1 MDDSR
6 SSNLGVESIASYVSH
21 GTVADSRADSQNE
34 GIPQDIGQ
42 VGSTSLDEAN
52 AKVIPSAVGMVCD
65 SKYLYEGPLKCGCCT
80 NWVEEY
86 PEDVTPKL
94 EETEAVQ
101 RFAILIQNK
110 KSHHD
115 GSKAMQVSSIVV
127 QSPLLKAV
135 LENVFEGYEGI
146 TAGLKHV
153 TFTRPFEPFFYRWD
167 RFKEVVENELDET
180 TRSHLQLLYTV
191 MSVELEETI
200 STYHDLL
207 NHNVMT
213 FDYLWTL
220 FKPGDVLLCKMD
232 GKDMMVKLQ
241 SSGYSTSAGRK
252 SFYLASKYVDWGGF
266 MFGYASHTISIHPFQ
281 GTKPVTQLEAYPATF
296 NPHFEDIKHQLI
308 NRGKRFETLQ
318 GYHYKAY
325 DGLAEIGM
333 TANFGNHFFGPRN
346 RMVSPYIRS
355 TVRTEWLTSDQVDGR
370 IIIHAEMYN
379 RFNPTGERLDPLGI
393 TSFAPR
399 IPTVGGGHEEDVK
412 DFVEN
417 VEDFSPIHHPNI
429 GPTSHPSVYPP
440 SRSYGMPSRSGEYTH
455 HRHPRHLP
463 PAQSQDLQLQY
474 SPAGKLC

>member
-21 GTVADSRADSQNE
+21 GTVADSRADGRNE
-34 GIPQDIGQ
+34 GIPQEISQ
-42 VGSTSLDEAN
+42 VGFTSLDEAD
-52 AKVIPSAVGMVCD
+52 AKVTPSAVGMVCD
-65 SKYLYEGPLKCGCCT
+65 SKNLYEGPPKCACCT
-80 NWVEEY
+80 NWVGEY

-101 RFAILIQNK
+101 RFAILIRNK
-110 KSHHD
+110 KSHQD
-115 GSKAMQVSSIVV
+115 GGKAMQVSSIVV
-127 QSPLLKAV
+127 QSPLLKAA

-153 TFTRPFEPFFYRWD
+153 TFTRPFEPFFYRWN
-167 RFKEVVENELDET
+167 RFKEAIENELDET

-191 MSVELEETI
+191 MSVELEETV

-207 NHNVMT
+207 NHSVVT

-232 GKDMMVKLQ
+232 DKDMMVKLQ
-241 SSGYSTSAGRK
+241 SSEYSASTGYGD
-252 SFYLASKYVDWGGF
+252 FHLASKYVDWSGF
-266 MFGYASHTISIHPFQ
+266 EFGYASHTISIQPFQ
-281 GTKPVTQLEAYPATF
+281 GTKPITQLEAYPATF

-333 TANFGNHFFGPRN
+333 TANFGSHFFGPRN
-346 RMVSPYIRS
+346 RMVSPYVGS
-355 TVRTEWLTSDQVDGR
+355 TIRTEWLTSDQVDGR
-370 IIIHAEMYN
+370 IIIHAQMYN
-379 RFNPTGERLDPLGI
+379 RFNPAGQKLDPLGI

-399 IPTVGGGHEEDVK
+399 IPTDIDGGHEGA
-412 DFVEN
+412 
-417 VEDFSPIHHPNI
+417 FSPTCP
-429 GPTSHPSVYPP
+429 PSSHPPVHQPGHMNAARYQDYGMASRSRKYTHQGYPP
-440 SRSYGMPSRSGEYTH
+440 P
-455 HRHPRHLP
+455 L
-463 PAQSQDLQLQY
+463 QSSPTGKFCQD
-474 SPAGKLC
+474 G

>member
-21 GTVADSRADSQNE
+21 GTVADSRADGRNE
-34 GIPQDIGQ
+34 GIPQEISQ
-42 VGSTSLDEAN
+42 VGFTSLDEAD
-52 AKVIPSAVGMVCD
+52 AKVTPSAVGMVCD
-65 SKYLYEGPLKCGCCT
+65 SKNLYEGPPKCACCT
-80 NWVEEY
+80 NWVGEY

-94 EETEAVQ
+94 EGTEAVQ
-101 RFAILIQNK
+101 RFAILIRNK
-110 KSHHD
+110 KSHQD
-115 GSKAMQVSSIVV
+115 GGKAMQVSSIVV

-153 TFTRPFEPFFYRWD
+153 TFTRPFEPFFYRWN
-167 RFKEVVENELDET
+167 RFKEVIENELDET

-191 MSVELEETI
+191 MSVELEETV

-207 NHNVMT
+207 NHSVMT

-241 SSGYSTSAGRK
+241 SSEYSASTGCGD
-252 SFYLASKYVDWGGF
+252 FHLTSKYVDWSGF
-266 MFGYASHTISIHPFQ
+266 EFGYASHTISIQPFQ
-281 GTKPVTQLEAYPATF
+281 GTKPITQLEAYPATF

-333 TANFGNHFFGPRN
+333 TANFGTHYFGPRN
-346 RMVSPYIRS
+346 RMVSPYVGS
-355 TVRTEWLTSDQVDGR
+355 TIRTEWLTSG
-370 IIIHAEMYN
+370 
-379 RFNPTGERLDPLGI
+379 
-393 TSFAPR
+393 
-399 IPTVGGGHEEDVK
+399 
-412 DFVEN
+412 
-417 VEDFSPIHHPNI
+417 
-429 GPTSHPSVYPP
+429 
-440 SRSYGMPSRSGEYTH
+440 
-455 HRHPRHLP
+455 
-463 PAQSQDLQLQY
+463 
-474 SPAGKLC
+474 

>member
-52 AKVIPSAVGMVCD
+52 AKVIPSVVGMVCD
-65 SKYLYEGPLKCGCCT
+65 SKNLYEGPPKCGCCT

-86 PEDVTPKL
+86 PEDATPKL

-101 RFAILIQNK
+101 RFAILIRNK
-110 KSHHD
+110 KSHQD
-115 GSKAMQVSSIVV
+115 GGKAMQVSAIVV

-153 TFTRPFEPFFYRWD
+153 TFARPFEPFFYRWN
-167 RFKEVVENELDET
+167 RFKEAVENELDET

-191 MSVELEETI
+191 MSVELEETV

-207 NHNVMT
+207 NHSVMT

-220 FKPGDVLLCKMD
+220 FKPGDVLLCKMG

-241 SSGYSTSAGRK
+241 SSGYSGEAGRRG
-252 SFYLASKYVDWGGF
+252 FYLDSKYVDWSGF
-266 MFGYASHTISIHPFQ
+266 GFGYASHTTSIQPFQ
-281 GTKPVTQLEAYPATF
+281 GTKPITQLEAYPATF

-308 NRGKRFETLQ
+308 SRGKRFETLQ

-325 DGLAEIGM
+325 DGLAEIIM
-333 TANFGNHFFGPRN
+333 SANFGSHFFGPRN
-346 RMVSPYIRS
+346 RMVSPYIGS

-370 IIIHAEMYN
+370 IIIHALLM
-379 RFNPTGERLDPLGI
+379 
-393 TSFAPR
+393 
-399 IPTVGGGHEEDVK
+399 VGMK
-412 DFVEN
+412 K
-417 VEDFSPIHHPNI
+417 
-429 GPTSHPSVYPP
+429 
-440 SRSYGMPSRSGEYTH
+440 M
-455 HRHPRHLP
+455 
-463 PAQSQDLQLQY
+463 
-474 SPAGKLC
+474 